1 MSECRQFQSLFSG
14 SSSVPPRKRQR
25 LDGETIEFEQQD
37 EYGEYTSD
45 FEEDPKELSDT
56 QSQLYLEHLQKH
68 FQKVQQLVQQLKVSF
83 FFQIFKIYRKE

>member
-25 LDGETIEFEQQD
+25 LDEETIEFEQQD

-56 QSQLYLEHLQKH
+56 ESTISGTPSET
-68 FQKVQQLVQQLKVSF
+68 FSESSTTSSTIESF